1 MHSNTGTG
9 KSTIADLITMLLPD
23 DEVCNLQNKS
33 EEQFGLSAAV
43 TDNGSMCH
51 LITLREMKSD
61 CNWDTSLMQSIASG
75 EGITVSQKYGKP
87 LQFRETNSHLL
98 MIGNVIPKKW
108 AGACVP
114 SCLSPLSIAHHTH
127 ASQQVALRQS
137 LAVSRP
143 SAWKRGYRTAKPTW
157 R

>member
-1 MHSNTGTG
+1 MRHCLTPLS
-9 KSTIADLITMLLPD
+9 IALHTHAFQQ
-23 DEVCNLQNKS
+23 VCNLQNRS

-75 EGITVSQKYGKP
+75 EGITVSRKYGKP

-108 AGACVP
+108 AGACAMD
-114 SCLSPLSIAHHTH
+114 LFATSIAHHIH
-127 ASQQVALRQS
+127 ASQ
-137 LAVSRP
+137 
-143 SAWKRGYRTAKPTW
+143 
-157 R
+157 